1 MVTMPSSFDVLVVG
15 AGVAGLRAASLLAQA
30 GKQVALIEARS
41 RVGGRLYS
49 RQLPECDLAIELGA
63 EFVHGKGPELLS
75 LVSSARECL
84 FEMDGDDL
92 CYANGHLSPCSH
104 DDIFSLLERLP
115 KDNDQ
120 VFAEWL
126 AQQPVSEKQRRA
138 LVSYVESFNAAD
150 AHRIGTAGLARQQ
163 KAEDEI
169 EGDRGFR
176 LISGYSSL
184 ANFLSNQFL
193 QAGGTLLLSTEVHS
207 VRWQHGKVEIEA
219 TETSSGEPQ
228 TLEAARCVLTLPLGV
243 LQAGAV
249 AFQPIPTRILEAAN
263 RLAMGAAR
271 RIVYLFREPFW
282 NEQFPKASFLFADG
296 EIPATWWTPAPKK
309 TSLLTGWVA
318 GPLASHPSITSDE
331 DLLQAGMRSLAKMFS
346 VPEKRLKEQLLSWH
360 THNWQVDPFSRGAYS
375 YVPQGALWAV
385 SAFTEP
391 VEDTLFFAG
400 EHTDPDGH
408 WSTVHGALR
417 SGIRAS
423 GQILST
429 PL

>member
-1 MVTMPSSFDVLVVG
+1 MIGMPSSFDVLVVG

-30 GKQVALIEARS
+30 GRQVALIEARS

-49 RQLPECDLAIELGA
+49 KQLPECDLAIELGA
-63 EFVHGKGPELLS
+63 EFVHGKDPELLS
-75 LVSSARECL
+75 LVSCARECL

-92 CYANGHLSPCSH
+92 CYANSQLNPCSH
-104 DDIFSLLERLP
+104 DDIFSILDKLP

-126 AQQPVSEKQRRA
+126 GPKAISEKQKKT
-138 LVSYVESFNAAD
+138 LTSYVEGFNAAD
-150 AHRIGTAGLARQQ
+150 AHRIGTAGLVRQQ

-176 LISGYSSL
+176 LVSGYSSL
-184 ANFLSNQFL
+184 ANFLLNQFL
-193 QAGGTLLLSTEVHS
+193 QAGGKLLLSTEVHS
-207 VRWQHGKVEIEA
+207 VHWQRGKVEIEA
-219 TETSSGEPQ
+219 TETTSGEAL

-243 LQAGAV
+243 LQSGAV
-249 AFQPIPTRILEAAN
+249 AFQPIPARILEAAN
-263 RLAMGAAR
+263 QLAMGAAR
-271 RIVYLFREPFW
+271 RIVYHFREPFW
-282 NEQFPKASFLFADG
+282 SEQFPKASFLFADG

-309 TSLLTGWVA
+309 TPLLTGWVA
-318 GPLASHPSITSDE
+318 GPPASHPSIATE
-331 DLLQAGMRSLAKMFS
+331 EQLMQAGIRSLAKMFS
-346 VPEKRLKEQLLSWH
+346 LPEKRVQEQLLSWH
-360 THNWQVDPFSRGAYS
+360 SHNWQKDPFSLGAYS

-391 VEDTLFFAG
+391 VESTLFFAG

-417 SGIRAS
+417 SVREVNKLLGA
-423 GQILST
+423 L
-429 PL
+429 